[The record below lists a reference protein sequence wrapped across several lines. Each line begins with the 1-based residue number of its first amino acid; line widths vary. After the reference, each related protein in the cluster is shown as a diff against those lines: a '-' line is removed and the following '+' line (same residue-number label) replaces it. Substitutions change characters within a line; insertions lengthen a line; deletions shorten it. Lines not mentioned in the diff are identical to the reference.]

1 MPNGTLR
8 RPVLFRPDRIQGRRS
23 AALAPVVKFP
33 ASISPSGNPVS
44 LPPTSQAKQ
53 LPHGIRYNPLA
64 PVNFSL
70 DTSALSPDET
80 LLHFV
85 RLLRQRYLA
94 VIAHTPAD
102 SPRAPFL
109 QNQLPTLAL
118 AEAYLRLIN
127 LPASHAG
134 PAHVAVIGPTQAG
147 KSSIVNCLCRQEA
160 AQVSPLAGHTVHPQ
174 GFCLNANLSKLDWL
188 DDYYAG
194 FQRLPPQQLPHERYE
209 CYALTALPPQA
220 DHPLPSCVIWD
231 TPDFDSIDAEGYR
244 EGVLRTAALADVLLV
259 VLSKDKYA
267 DQSVWDMLQRLAPLQ
282 QPTVLCLNKVA
293 EDSRELIEASLRR
306 RWQEWRDGTPPPV
319 ISLPYRQ
326 DWGPAAWQ
334 EDNHAL
340 YTNLALAINGVQRT
354 RQDQAK
360 YRLLSN
366 YWHAWLEP
374 VMGEQAARAEW
385 RRQVQAAVD
394 SAVALYQRDYLNH
407 PHHYETFQRT
417 LVELLTLLEIPGLAK
432 PLLYARRAI
441 TWPIRQIT
449 RLGHWSHGDKTAT
462 PGSEALTLNKATE
475 HLLLRLA
482 EGILQQRE
490 QDSRLYGWWSELS
503 RLLQNQRATH
513 QQTLDEA
520 CRHYQL
526 DFQSDIEKA
535 ARRLM
540 ERLREHPAILNSL
553 RATRATADAA
563 SLVLAVHAGG
573 IGLHDMVL
581 APALFSITSLLTES
595 ALGRYLDKVQT
606 ELKQRQHEA
615 FTALLQAQAEQHL
628 LHLPDHMNNA
638 DKFAIPPKTL
648 AAAQA
653 ALDHDH

>member
-1 MPNGTLR
+1 M
-8 RPVLFRPDRIQGRRS
+8 
-23 AALAPVVKFP
+23 
-33 ASISPSGNPVS
+33 
-44 LPPTSQAKQ
+44 
-53 LPHGIRYNPLA
+53 
-64 PVNFSL
+64 
-70 DTSALSPDET
+70 SPDET

-85 RLLRQRYLA
+85 RLLRQRYQA
-94 VIAHTPAD
+94 VLAHTPAD

-127 LPASHAG
+127 LPAGLSG
-134 PAHVAVIGPTQAG
+134 PVQLAVIGPTQAG

-160 AQVSPLAGHTVHPQ
+160 AQVSPLAGYTVHPQ
-174 GFCLNANLSKLDWL
+174 GFCLNTPLSKLDWL
-188 DDYYAG
+188 DDYFAG
-194 FQRLPPQQLPHERYE
+194 FQRLPAQQLPHERYE
-209 CYALTALPPQA
+209 CYALTALAPQA
-220 DHPLPSCVIWD
+220 DPPLPACVIWD

-293 EDSRELIEASLRR
+293 EDARELIEASLRR
-306 RWQEWRDGTPPPV
+306 RWQEWRGGTPPPIV
-319 ISLPYRQ
+319 SLPYRQ
-326 DWGPAAWQ
+326 DWGPAVWQ
-334 EDNHAL
+334 EQHHAL
-340 YTNLALAINGVQRT
+340 YAHLSLVIHGVQRAQQH
-354 RQDQAK
+354 RSKQ
-360 YRLLSN
+360 RLLSC
-366 YWHAWLEP
+366 YWDTWLEP
-374 VMGEQAARAEW
+374 VLGEQAAQAEW
-385 RRQVQAAVD
+385 RRQIDAAVD

-417 LVELLTLLEIPGLAK
+417 LVELLTLLEIPGLAQ
-432 PLLYARRAI
+432 PLHYARRAI

-449 RLGHWSHGDKTAT
+449 RLGHWGQGDKTAT
-462 PGSEALTLNKATE
+462 PGGETLTLNKATE

-482 EGILQQRE
+482 ESVLQQRE
-490 QDSRLYGWWSELS
+490 QDSRLHGWWSELG
-503 RLLQNQRATH
+503 RLLQNQRAAH
-513 QQTLDEA
+513 QQALEEA

-526 DFQSDIEKA
+526 EFQSDIEKA

-581 APALFSITSLLTES
+581 APALFSVTSLLTES

-606 ELKQRQHEA
+606 ELKQRQREA
-615 FTALLQAQAEQHL
+615 FTALLQNQAEQYL
-628 LHLPDHMNNA
+628 LRLPEQLSSA

-653 ALDHDH
+653 AFDHDQK